1 MIFVLSDATSFTT
14 LIHAEPLHGAA
25 INSCSDLRWLAE
37 VIKEDEPVLMSEADY
52 GRDALQE
59 GPNAKIQLIET
70 LVFLFLIT
78 PSLALSFFANA
89 GSKAGFILFAVAT
102 ILRDLGLLGLILYF
116 LWRNGEP
123 LRKIGWIRPGAG
135 REAAVGILLFVPV
148 FLGVTSLEWFLRSV
162 GFSAPSA
169 PLPSFLTATGSMQL
183 LLAGLLV
190 VVVAVAEESIFRGY
204 LILRLTAMTGSTG
217 RAVLVSA
224 LIFAL
229 GHGYEGAVGV
239 ISVTLMGLL
248 LGWIYVWRGNLTA
261 VTVIHFLQDFIG
273 IVVLPYLGI
282 H

>member
-1 MIFVLSDATSFTT
+1 
-14 LIHAEPLHGAA
+14 
-25 INSCSDLRWLAE
+25 
-37 VIKEDEPVLMSEADY
+37 MSKTDY
-52 GRDALQE
+52 VRTAPQE
-59 GPNAKIQLIET
+59 GPNGKVQLIEAM
-70 LVFLFLIT
+70 VFLFLIT

-89 GSKAGFILFAVAT
+89 AGEMGFVLVAVAT

-123 LRKIGWIRPGAG
+123 LRRIGWVRRDAG
-135 REAAVGILLFVPV
+135 REAGLGVLLFVPF
-148 FLGVTSLEWFLRSV
+148 FLGLTSLESFLRSV

-169 PLPSFLTATGSMQL
+169 PLPSFLTATGTMQL

-204 LILRLTAMTGSTG
+204 LILRLKAITGSAG
-217 RAVLVSA
+217 RAVLGSA
-224 LIFAL
+224 LIFSL
-229 GHGYEGAVGV
+229 GHGYEGAAGV
-239 ISVTLMGLL
+239 ISVTVMGLL
-248 LGWIYVWRGNLTA
+248 LGWVYLWRGNLVA